1 MPKVL
6 LKVTNIKD
14 AICEAAL
21 ECDSPQEYARLS
33 ASLLSLMDKDETFAK
48 GVIDSAAL
56 YCPRREA
63 VAEKN
68 AEAIRSAEIK
78 MKN

>member
-14 AICEAAL
+14 AICEAEL
-21 ECDSPQEYARLS
+21 SCDTEEEYARAG
-33 ASLLSLMDKDETFAK
+33 ASIMSQ
-48 GVIDSAAL
+48 
-56 YCPRREA
+56 
-63 VAEKN
+63 
-68 AEAIRSAEIK
+68 